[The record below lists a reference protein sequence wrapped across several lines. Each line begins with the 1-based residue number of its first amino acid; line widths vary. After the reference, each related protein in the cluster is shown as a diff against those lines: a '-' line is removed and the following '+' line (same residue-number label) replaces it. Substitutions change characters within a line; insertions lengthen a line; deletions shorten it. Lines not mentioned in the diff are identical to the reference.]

1 MTRLFGALVL
11 STVFAI
17 AFAWQSNVAQADET
31 KGSQNTAAT
40 LETLAEAS
48 QPGPEHKKLDPLV
61 GQWTYSG
68 KMWFD
73 PNQSPIEMTGSI
85 KRQWILGGRFV
96 EEFVTGK
103 GPDGKDFEGRG
114 VVGYDKPHGRYTSG
128 WISTMST
135 GISSG
140 TGTYDADAK
149 QFTFKTE
156 GYCPLRKAEIQGR
169 DVVRFVSD
177 DKHVFEMYALV
188 DGKEVKVMELT
199 AQRGGEPRAAGR
211 EPSSV
216 R

>member
-1 MTRLFGALVL
+1 MTRLLGAVAL

-17 AFAWQSNVAQADET
+17 AFASQSNVTQADET
-31 KGSQNTAAT
+31 KGSQNPESALNA
-40 LETLAEAS
+40 LAEAT

-73 PNQSPIEMTGSI
+73 PNQSPIEMNGSI

-114 VVGYDKPHGRYTSG
+114 VVGYDKPRGKYTSG

-140 TGTYDADAK
+140 MGTYDAGTK

-156 GYCPLRKAEIQGR
+156 GYCPLRKAQIEGR

-177 DKHVFEMYALV
+177 DKQVFEMYELV

-199 AQRGGEPRAAGR
+199 AQRGGEPRAAER
-211 EPSSV
+211 EPSPV